1 MAKKTKKTTKKS
13 AKKTT
18 RKAGARKA
26 GAGKKVARK
35 ASAPRGG
42 GLRAASAG
50 ELHAELQRRSRDLA
64 ALESKRDDLLGKVDG
79 LEAEIAAIN
88 GALGVSTAS
97 RRGRRPAGRPKSGA
111 SVRVTRMSGGRRP
124 RNENSL
130 EVSLAKTLQGKTMGV
145 SEVATAVQKAGY
157 KTTSPNF
164 RTIVNQTLIKSP
176 LIKKIGRG
184 QYTAK

>member
-1 MAKKTKKTTKKS
+1 M
-13 AKKTT
+13 
-18 RKAGARKA
+18 
-26 GAGKKVARK
+26 
-35 ASAPRGG
+35 
-42 GLRAASAG
+42 
-50 ELHAELQRRSRDLA
+50 
-64 ALESKRDDLLGKVDG
+64 
-79 LEAEIAAIN
+79 
-88 GALGVSTAS
+88 
-97 RRGRRPAGRPKSGA
+97 
-111 SVRVTRMSGGRRP
+111 TRMSGGRRP